1 MEIFTHLQNIH
12 STHTID
18 PQRQLE
24 LSINI
29 SKLLDWPT
37 KDSDTAPRIAS
48 TLPGPCWLR
57 RNYECEEVSCF
68 FFSFTR
74 PIQWLVCHSFVVHR
88 QKKNSERKMMHKKG
102 TTRMAVLPKIYYND
116 CYHQEREQGLVV
128 LLKIPQYYCSLSHV
142 RRVVFETIH
151 LSKFTILLR
160 NVIRSD
166 VRRTYDQTINCS
178 C

>member
-1 MEIFTHLQNIH
+1 
-12 STHTID
+12 
-18 PQRQLE
+18 
-24 LSINI
+24 
-29 SKLLDWPT
+29 
-37 KDSDTAPRIAS
+37 
-48 TLPGPCWLR
+48 
-57 RNYECEEVSCF
+57 
-68 FFSFTR
+68 
-74 PIQWLVCHSFVVHR
+74 
-88 QKKNSERKMMHKKG
+88 MMHKKG

-160 NVIRSD
+160 IVIRSD